1 MSIELGALA
10 ARHIRVLADDYWPK
24 SYLTERGCY
33 TLPQGPGLGV
43 IVDEAVIQKHP
54 QQQIFFNL
62 FAENW
67 HRRQALRSNSTDTA
81 GEK

>member
-1 MSIELGALA
+1 M
-10 ARHIRVLADDYWPK
+10 
-24 SYLTERGCY
+24 
-33 TLPQGPGLGV
+33 GPLVEEGQGLGV